1 MPRPQRVVGIFDC
14 RTVACYAAALLV
26 LGFFAGCGGGEE
38 EEADEPVSAT
48 LAFDAASYDF
58 GTRHLVSST
67 DATITITNSGTGT
80 ATQIQF
86 ATPASPFSF
95 AGGSPPGTGGTCT
108 ATLVAGATC
117 TIVLT
122 YTAPAT
128 LGASQ
133 KAFQLTYFDGAVF
146 QAAVLVLNGD
156 ADNLT
161 FNPAKGFNAAANA
174 MAKVGTALVVGG
186 TFEGFDRM
194 SRGVARFSAL
204 GTFDST
210 FSTGLGF
217 QTTTTVNAVAA
228 APDVTD
234 AFYVGG
240 DFTTING
247 STRNRIVRLLGT
259 GAVDTTFDI
268 LTGITGGAVQAVAAA
283 ADGTGDVYVGGAFTG
298 YDVTSINRA
307 VRINT
312 NGSIDAAFNIGTGFN
327 GTVNAI
333 LPQSDGSVYVAGDFT
348 TYNSGGQVR
357 IVRLSS
363 LGAVDGAFVVG
374 TGFTGGAV
382 SVLATSADTAG
393 LYVGGAFTQY
403 KGVGAVGITRLD
415 SAGTADAAFVTGTGF
430 TGGAVTE
437 IQPLNDGTG
446 RIYVGG
452 AFTAYNGTAAN
463 RIIRL
468 ESTGAVDTAFAYGA
482 GFDAAVGAL
491 GIYGGKL
498 VVAGTF
504 VSYQTSITVNRI
516 VELNSDGSVGTG
528 FAQGAGIPSA
538 SGQVNGI
545 AVATDSSATVYLGG
559 TFNSFNGTNF
569 GKIVRLKVDGTI
581 DTRFSSG
588 TGFNNNLLAIAS
600 GPSGTVYAGGSNVAS
615 YNSTAIVNFIRLATS
630 GEIDTTFATTGCS
643 PGANGVSAIATARD
657 GSNKVYVGG
666 SFTACNGTSSSRI
679 ARFNSDGTIDTTF
692 VVGTGFDNNVVALA
706 PHTDG
711 DVYVLG
717 SFLNYNTTGAS
728 RLARLNSDGS
738 LDTFFAVGTGPSTGA
753 SGAIAISSD
762 SKIFLGGGFTTYNST
777 GAVRIAR
784 VATDGTLDTTF
795 VTGLGWTGATGV
807 RMLIPDTAGGVY
819 AGGGT
824 TAYDGTT
831 VGNFV
836 KLDSTGAIDTTF
848 AMGTGFS
855 TTVLAGAA
863 TIDGSN
869 DIYAGGLFT
878 NYNGITTDK
887 VVRLSTTGTSD

>member
-1 MPRPQRVVGIFDC
+1 MPRPQRVVGIFFA
-14 RTVACYAAALLV
+14 VLLLLGVVSAC
-26 LGFFAGCGGGEE
+26 GGEE
-38 EEADEPVSAT
+38 TEADDPVSASLDFGAT
-48 LAFDAASYDF
+48 SYDF
-58 GTRHLVSST
+58 GSRHLVSAT
-67 DATITITNSGTGT
+67 DASITLTNSGTGT

-95 AGGSPPGTGGTCT
+95 AGGAPPGTGGTCT
-108 ATLVAGATC
+108 NSLAAGATC

-122 YTAPAT
+122 FTAPST

-133 KAFQLTYFDGAVF
+133 KAFQLTYFDGAAF
-146 QAAVLVLNGD
+146 RSAVLVLNGT

-161 FNPAKGFNAAANA
+161 FNPARGFNAPATA
-174 MAKVGTALVVGG
+174 MANVGSTLVVGG

-204 GTFDST
+204 GTFDT
-210 FSTGLGF
+210 AFSTGLGF

-247 STRNRIVRLLGT
+247 SSRNRIVRLLGT

-268 LTGITGGAVQAVAAA
+268 LTGISGGAVQAVAAA
-283 ADGTGDVYVGGAFTG
+283 ADGSGDVYVGGAFTA
-298 YDVTSINRA
+298 YDVTGVNRA
-307 VRINT
+307 VRINS
-312 NGSIDAAFNIGTGFN
+312 NGSIDAAFAIGTGFDA
-327 GTVNAI
+327 TVNAI
-333 LPQSDGSVYVAGDFT
+333 LPQSNGSVYLAGDFT
-348 TYNSGGQVR
+348 TYKGLGQVR
-357 IVRLSS
+357 IVR
-363 LGAVDGAFVVG
+363 VDSTGTLDAAFVVG

-403 KGVGAVGITRLD
+403 KGAGAAGIIRLD
-415 SAGTADAAFVTGTGF
+415 SVGSADGAFVIGTGF

-468 ESTGAVDTAFAYGA
+468 ESTGAVDTTFVYGT

-491 GIYGGKL
+491 GLFGGKL

-504 VSYQTSITVNRI
+504 VNYQTSITVNRI

-528 FAQGAGIPSA
+528 FRQGAGIPAA

-545 AVATDSSATVYLGG
+545 AVASDESATVYLGG

-581 DTRFSSG
+581 DTAFNSTS
-588 TGFNNNLLAIAS
+588 GFNNNLLAIAA
-600 GPSGTVYAGGSNVAS
+600 GPNGTVYAGGSNVGFYGA
-615 YNSTAIVNFIRLATS
+615 TPVVNFIRLATNGS
-630 GEIDTTFATTGCS
+630 VDTTFATTGCS
-643 PGANGVSAIATARD
+643 PGGSGVSAIAVARD

-666 SFTACNGTSSSRI
+666 SFTSCNGTAANRI
-679 ARFNSDGTIDTTF
+679 ARFNTDGTLDTSF
-692 VVGTGFDNNVVALA
+692 AGTGFDNAVNGLA
-706 PHTDG
+706 AHSDG
-711 DVYVLG
+711 DIYASGTFTTYSG
-717 SFLNYNTTGAS
+717 SGAA
-728 RLARLNSDGS
+728 RLARINSDGS
-738 LDTFFAVGTGPSTGA
+738 LDTSFAVGIGPN
-753 SGAIAISSD
+753 SGANSALAISSD
-762 SKIFLGGGFTTYNST
+762 GKLFAVGAFITYNGAS
-777 GAVRIAR
+777 AVRIAR
-784 VATDGTLDTTF
+784 INTDGSLDTTF
-795 VTGLGWTGATGV
+795 VTGTGSTGGTGL
-807 RMLIPDTAGGVY
+807 RMVISDGNGGAYV
-819 AGGGT
+819 GGST
-824 TAYDGTT
+824 TAYNGTT
-831 VGNFV
+831 IGNFV
-836 KLDSTGAIDTTF
+836 KLNSLGAIDSTF
-848 AMGTGFS
+848 VTGIGFS
-855 TTVLAGAA
+855 SGVLAGTIA
-863 TIDGSN
+863 TDGSN
-869 DIYAGGLFT
+869 DLYLGGAFT

-887 VVRLSTTGTSD
+887 IVRLSATGSSD

>member
-1 MPRPQRVVGIFDC
+1 MPRPRRVVGVFDYC
-14 RTVACYAAALLV
+14 AVARIATVFVAAGFLAACGAA
-26 LGFFAGCGGGEE
+26 EE
-38 EEADEPVSAT
+38 EEDEPVSAT

-58 GTRHLVSST
+58 GTRHLVS
-67 DATITITNSGTGT
+67 ATNAPITITNSGTGT

-86 ATPASPFSF
+86 ATPASPFAF

-108 ATLVAGATC
+108 SSLAAGESC

-122 YTAPAT
+122 YTAPAV
-128 LGASQ
+128 LGDSQ

-146 QAAVLVLNGD
+146 RAAVLVLNGS

-161 FNPAKGFNAAANA
+161 FNPARGFNAAANA
-174 MAKVGTALVVGG
+174 MANVGTSLVVGG

-194 SRGVARFSAL
+194 SRGVARFSGL
-204 GTFDST
+204 GTFDT
-210 FSTGLGF
+210 AFSTGLGF
-217 QTTTTVNAVAA
+217 QTTTTVHAIAA

-247 STRNRIVRLLGT
+247 STRNRLVRVLGT
-259 GAVDTTFDI
+259 GAVDTSFDV
-268 LTGITGGAVQAVAAA
+268 LTGISGGAVQAVAAA
-283 ADGTGDVYVGGAFTG
+283 ADGTGDVYAGGAFTA
-298 YDVTSINRA
+298 YDVTGINRA
-307 VRINT
+307 VRINSD
-312 NGSIDAAFNIGTGFN
+312 GSIDAAFNVGTGFN
-327 GTVNAI
+327 STVYAI
-333 LPQSDGSVYVAGDFT
+333 LPQADGNVYVAGDFT
-348 TYNSGGQVR
+348 TYNGGGQVR
-357 IVRLSS
+357 IVRLTN

-374 TGFTGGAV
+374 AGFTGGAV
-382 SVLATSADTAG
+382 NVLATSADTAG

-403 KGVGAVGITRLD
+403 KGAGAVGITRLD
-415 SAGTADAAFVTGTGF
+415 SVGTVDPAFVTGTGF

-446 RIYVGG
+446 KIYVGG

-468 ESTGAVDTAFAYGA
+468 DSTGAVDTTFAYGT

-491 GIYGGKL
+491 GIFGGKL

-504 VSYQTSITVNRI
+504 VNYQTSITVNRI

-538 SGQVNGI
+538 SGQVNGV
-545 AVATDSSATVYLGG
+545 AVASDSSATVYVAG
-559 TFNSFNGTNF
+559 TFNSFNGTSF

-581 DTRFSSG
+581 DTAFNS
-588 TGFNNNLLAIAS
+588 TAGFNNNLLAVAP
-600 GPSGTVYAGGSNVAS
+600 GPNGTVYAGGSNVAS
-615 YNSTAIVNFIRLATS
+615 YAGTSIVNFIRLTTS
-630 GEIDTTFATTGCS
+630 GAIDTTFATTGCS
-643 PGANGVSAIATARD
+643 PGANGVSAIAMARD
-657 GSNKVYVGG
+657 GSNKVYAGG
-666 SFTACNGTSSSRI
+666 SFTSCNGTASSRI
-679 ARFNSDGTIDTTF
+679 ARFNTDGSLDTSF
-692 VVGTGFDNNVVALA
+692 ALGTGFDGNVAALA

-717 SFLNYNTTGAS
+717 AFANYNGTGA
-728 RLARLNSDGS
+728 ARRARRNSDGR
-738 LDTFFAVGTGPSTGA
+738 LDTFFGVGTGPSSGT
-753 SGAIAISSD
+753 SGAVAISSD
-762 SKIFLGGGFTTYNST
+762 AKLFVGGGFTTYNGA

-784 VATDGTLDTTF
+784 VNTDGTLDTTF
-795 VTGLGWTGATGV
+795 VTGTGWTGATGV
-807 RMLIPDTAGGVY
+807 RMLVADGAGGVY

-824 TAYDGTT
+824 TAYNGTT
-831 VGNFV
+831 IANFV
-836 KLDSTGAIDTTF
+836 KLDSLGAIDTTF

-863 TIDGSN
+863 ATDGSH
-869 DIYAGGLFT
+869 DIYIGGLFT

-887 VVRLSTTGTSD
+887 IVRLSTTGSSD